1 MMLKKLIYLCFVA
14 IMLSS
19 CGDDPF
25 DSCAVIDCGLNGEC
39 LEGTCDCEDGYSG
52 VNCEIFDPCFAIDCG
67 DNGTCIDGTCDC
79 EEGYYG
85 DSCELIIKDRFVG
98 TWSGIDCEGDNFEL
112 IIQPGATITKLIIA
126 DELFGINANIINENN
141 FDIPEQDF
149 FVPVFEISIKVI
161 GTGKTLDNGM
171 LEFDATI
178 TVDEKDPET
187 CVSQLE
193 KQ

>member
-1 MMLKKLIYLCFVA
+1 MLKKLIYLCFVA

-67 DNGTCIDGTCDC
+67 YNGTCVDGTCDC

-85 DSCELIIKDRFVG
+85 DNCELIIKDRFVG

-126 DELFGINANIINENN
+126 DELLGINANIINENN

>member
-1 MMLKKLIYLCFVA
+1 MLKKLIYLCFVA

-67 DNGTCIDGTCDC
+67 DNGTCVDGTCDC

-85 DSCELIIKDRFVG
+85 DNCELIIKDRFVG

>member
-1 MMLKKLIYLCFVA
+1 MLKKLIYLCFVA

-67 DNGTCIDGTCDC
+67 DNGTCVDGTCDC

-85 DSCELIIKDRFVG
+85 DNCELIIKDRFVG

-141 FDIPEQDF
+141 FYIPEQDF

>member
-1 MMLKKLIYLCFVA
+1 MVTLKNSPSSNRLANACRYFTVALNYAAKHINKLRQSFRLADRQRRWHSTFICLLYTSDA
-14 IMLSS
+14 A
-19 CGDDPF
+19 DD
-25 DSCAVIDCGLNGEC
+25 
-39 LEGTCDCEDGYSG
+39 T
-52 VNCEIFDPCFAIDCG
+52 PCV
-67 DNGTCIDGTCDC
+67 DGTCDC

-85 DSCELIIKDRFVG
+85 DNCELIIKDRFVG

>member
-1 MMLKKLIYLCFVA
+1 MLKKLIYLCFVA
-14 IMLSS
+14 IVLSS

-25 DSCAVIDCGLNGEC
+25 DPCAGIDCGLNGEC
-39 LEGTCDCEDGYSG
+39 LDGTCDCEDGYSG
-52 VNCEIFDPCFAIDCG
+52 VNCQIFDPCFTIDCG
-67 DNGTCIDGTCDC
+67 DNGTCVDGTCDC

-85 DSCELIIKDRFVG
+85 DNCELLIQDRFVG
-98 TWSGIDCEGDNFEL
+98 TWSGLDCEGDNFEL
-112 IIQPGATITKLIIA
+112 IIQSGATIATLTIA
-126 DELFGINANIINENN
+126 EELFDINANIINENN

-149 FVPVFEISIKVI
+149 FVPIFGISIKVI

-178 TVDEKDPET
+178 TVDEEDPET

>member
-1 MMLKKLIYLCFVA
+1 MLKKLIYLCFVT

-25 DSCAVIDCGLNGEC
+25 DPCAVIDCGLNGEC
-39 LEGTCDCEDGYSG
+39 LDGTCDCEDGYFG

-85 DSCELIIKDRFVG
+85 DNCELIIKDRFVG

-112 IIQPGATITKLIIA
+112 IIQPGATIVTLTIA

-141 FDIPEQDF
+141 FYIPEQDF
-149 FVPVFEISIKVI
+149 FVPTFEISIKVI
-161 GTGKTLDNGM
+161 GTGKILDNGM

-178 TVDEKDPET
+178 TVDEEDPET
-187 CVSQLE
+187 CVSKLE